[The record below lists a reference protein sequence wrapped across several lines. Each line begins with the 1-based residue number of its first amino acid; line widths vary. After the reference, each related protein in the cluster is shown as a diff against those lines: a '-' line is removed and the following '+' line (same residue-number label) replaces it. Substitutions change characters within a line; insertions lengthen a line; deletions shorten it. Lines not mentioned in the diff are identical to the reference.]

1 MNETSPLLYFTLFR
15 GGDGESG
22 KSNSKLGETVKVS
35 EYKYKKQA
43 VLNSKLKMWGNR
55 RTFVI

>member
-22 KSNSKLGETVKVS
+22 KSNSLPNWSVVVVMLTRFNALQTQLV
-35 EYKYKKQA
+35 
-43 VLNSKLKMWGNR
+43 
-55 RTFVI
+55 